1 MSSEGAEGGAGSGT
15 ESGGGR
21 GDGVGVCSAGNLR
34 VIYGRGVS
42 HNFVAVSEEHTC
54 KRVPPPSPPS
64 LLLCLSL
71 HTALPLL
78 CLFSSSYSLILRAYQ
93 CCATLQIIFMC
104 AVWQQNGSA
113 TKCAQRGNRCCCPL
127 SRSSCNYRVA
137 HTRSREPLIYGQ
149 QRPLTARAT
158 SCGSIAE
165 AARCTLQLINVE
177 RAACGP
183 N

>member
-1 MSSEGAEGGAGSGT
+1 M
-15 ESGGGR
+15 
-21 GDGVGVCSAGNLR
+21 CSAGNLR

-42 HNFVAVSEEHTC
+42 HNIVAVSEEHTC
-54 KRVPPPSPPS
+54 KRVPS
-64 LLLCLSL
+64 LSSALPIST
-71 HTALPLL
+71 HSLPLL

>member
-1 MSSEGAEGGAGSGT
+1 M
-15 ESGGGR
+15 
-21 GDGVGVCSAGNLR
+21 CSAGNLR

-42 HNFVAVSEEHTC
+42 HNIVAVSEEHTC
-54 KRVPPPSPPS
+54 KGVPPPSLPLFCSAYLYTLLSTPS
-64 LLLCLSL
+64 LPS
-71 HTALPLL
+71 TFP
-78 CLFSSSYSLILRAYQ
+78 LILRAYQ

-113 TKCAQRGNRCCCPL
+113 TKCAQRGNRCCCHRIPPTSPSLLLPPL
-127 SRSSCNYRVA
+127 SSCNYRVA